1 MKLSDET
8 KAKLAAIKSARE
20 NKSRKLTS
28 VYKKY
33 LEEHNGKV
41 ALSTA
46 LDKTSIA
53 AEFLNFS
60 FAGIISDSCNEAYML
75 ISADKYGHLAISKYL
90 GRKKDDLPGFIK
102 FRVSGNGVVHAETSY
117 VDKHGNFT
125 NIGNEEW
132 QFFERTVTEKI
143 LAKLYEMAPSELINP
158 RYSYIFDGVRLI
170 ELQGESES
178 MRPVIIR
185 TIANENGLKG
195 GLESLEFDELLE
207 FEEMEREFY

>member
-8 KAKLAAIKSARE
+8 KAKLTAIKAARE
-20 NKSRKLTS
+20 NRSKTLTS
-28 VYKKY
+28 VYRRY

-41 ALSTA
+41 VLSTA
-46 LDKTSIA
+46 LDSASIA
-53 AEFLNFS
+53 DEFLNFS
-60 FAGIISDSCNEAYML
+60 FAGIISDSCNETYL
-75 ISADKYGHLAISKYL
+75 YISADKYGHLAIAEYL

-102 FRVSGNGVVHAETSY
+102 FRVTGNRIVHAETSY
-117 VDKHGNFT
+117 VDKHGNFINMGT
-125 NIGNEEW
+125 EEW

-143 LAKLYEMAPSELINP
+143 LGKLYEMAPSELINP
-158 RYSYIFDGVRLI
+158 RYSYIFDGDKLI
-170 ELQGESES
+170 ELHGESYS

-195 GLESLEFDELLE
+195 GLEQLDFEELLE